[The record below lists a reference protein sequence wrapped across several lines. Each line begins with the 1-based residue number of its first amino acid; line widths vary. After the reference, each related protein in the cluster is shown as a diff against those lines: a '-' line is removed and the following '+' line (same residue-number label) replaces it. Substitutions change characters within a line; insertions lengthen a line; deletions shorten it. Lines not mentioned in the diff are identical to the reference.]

1 MIELF
6 VPFNARYWLI
16 KYNNMTNQIDI
27 ERHKKILGT
36 LFIVFSSL
44 NFVLVLLAALIASAV
59 IPMHVDDNEALLAV
73 KIVKY
78 AVITLTIVLTTP
90 ALIAGIGLIYKK
102 DWALTLAF
110 IIGIIGILGF
120 PIWTFIGIY
129 TIVIF
134 ILAQNN
140 QKPIE
145 ATDLVDKET
154 YE

>member
-1 MIELF
+1 
-6 VPFNARYWLI
+6 
-16 KYNNMTNQIDI
+16 MTNQIDI

-44 NFVLVLLAALIASAV
+44 NFVVVLLAALITSAV
-59 IPMHVDDNEALLAV
+59 IPMHVDDSEVLLAF

-78 AVITLTIVLTTP
+78 AVITLTLVLTTP

-129 TIVIF
+129 AIVLFVGTYKSYVYRSKMIVYLNDKSIF
-134 ILAQNN
+134 ISVYVKNYS
-140 QKPIE
+140 
-145 ATDLVDKET
+145 TVF
-154 YE
+154 

>member
-1 MIELF
+1 
-6 VPFNARYWLI
+6 
-16 KYNNMTNQIDI
+16 MTNHIDI

-44 NFVLVLLAALIASAV
+44 NFVVVLLAALITSAV
-59 IPMHVDDNEALLAV
+59 IPMHVDDNEVLLAV

-78 AVITLTIVLTTP
+78 AVITLTLVLTTP

-129 TIVIF
+129 TIVVF
-134 ILAQNN
+134 IMAQNIDKSP
-140 QKPIE
+140 Q
-145 ATDLVDKET
+145 ATDLVDNK
-154 YE
+154 